1 MSYYSSKNQNNLFNL
16 TVNSLTINQV
26 TFNTPL
32 NANYTLVFPPTAG
45 ANGQYL
51 TTDGTGVL
59 SWGGSGGPIGT
70 VTSVGIIAPS
80 FLTVAGSPITSS
92 GNITLSLS
100 GVPVPYTSGG
110 TGTSSIGSPGQ
121 FVVVNSGA
129 TGYSFTNLSSIGT
142 VTSFSASAPTGFT
155 ATVTNPGTTPNLSLT
170 YSGAAIP
177 VVNGG
182 TGTNSSSGSNSVV
195 LRDSNSNITVNNSFL
210 GSLSVTAAAGTTTLT
225 VSSPYFIEVKGS
237 NTQNIQLPDAT
248 TIPTLGVVYIINNDT
263 TTSAVVVKNNSS
275 TTLYSIPQG
284 GCTSIILKDNSTTN
298 GVWDFHSNIPA
309 QAQWGASGLITSTY
323 LQTSSTLNI
332 QNGSN
337 VISIDGSG
345 SSGSYTFKL
354 PATAGTSGQVLTSQG
369 GSTMTWQTLTGG
381 GTVSSI
387 TLTVPS
393 FLSVSPSTIT
403 SSGTF
408 AITAP
413 SSTGTGGVV
422 LSKNPVITSTSG
434 GTESLILTNSD
445 TTSYVTPL
453 SLFGTAMGA
462 GSTIYVT
469 QGQGYSNSAGW
480 QYYYAGNASAG
491 NSTAITI
498 GSNYFRMYNST
509 STASVLNSPLNVP
522 SILANGSW
530 GTAGYYLTSGG
541 TGGTI
546 SWAAPSS
553 GSGSV
558 TSVNVN
564 SLGANPT
571 TNFITFSGGPIT
583 TSGAISASFTSTP
596 TLPNSVI
603 TSTVNYNAAL
613 QITNTSSAAS
623 FMLTKTE
630 FAPNTNTG
638 NVVASQFGVNN
649 TGGNYAQTNFSYAGS
664 GSSSNAIQT
673 FIGSTYFTMYN
684 SNSTATTLSSPLTV
698 AGALVSSTSLSVS
711 VNSSGVYTP
720 LSLLNANTTSGNI
733 QSVLLGTAASAGNS
747 AQWNYYYSG
756 SNSTSNYTQLGF
768 YGAGGQYL
776 TLYNNS
782 SSTSTNWNGTFTATG
797 SVNSTSGFTAS
808 NGSVAALGTGGVFF
822 GNSLSNGN
830 SISQSFNYVG
840 SNSTSNSAT
849 YQFFGATGQSLT
861 LHNNPSSIATSF
873 IGNWNVYGSVISI
886 PDYYLG
892 YVSSSSANDSSL
904 TPISG
909 WTTTT
914 SSGRQLAYSGG
925 NWTNTLGYTVAVTVN
940 YNLNR
945 GSNGFG
951 LDRYEIVKNG
961 YSISPSTDYGTQE
974 GAALNTISGSSVLL
988 LTNGDYF
995 TIYWYQTSGSTVSTS
1010 GTMNYLIN

>member
-92 GNITLSLS
+92 GSITLSLS

-110 TGTSSIGSPGQ
+110 TGTASIGSPGQ

-142 VTSFSASAPTGFT
+142 VTNFSASAPTGFN

-182 TGTNSSSGSNSVV
+182 TGTTSSSGSNSVV

-210 GSLSVTAAAGTTTLT
+210 SSLSVTAAAGTTTLT
-225 VSSPYFIEVKGS
+225 VSSPYFIEVTGS
-237 NTQNIQLPDAT
+237 NTQNIKLPDAT

-263 TTSAVVVKNNSS
+263 TTSAIVVKNNAS

-323 LQTSSTLNI
+323 LQTSSTFNI

-403 SSGTF
+403 TSGTF

-422 LSKNPVITSTSG
+422 LSKNPTITSTSG

-445 TTSYVTPL
+445 TISYVTPL
-453 SLFGTAMGA
+453 SLYGTGMSA

-469 QGQGYSNSAGW
+469 QGQSSSNACGW

-491 NSTAITI
+491 NSTAITV

-509 STASVLNSPLNVP
+509 STAAVLNSPLNLP

-649 TGGNYAQTNFSYAGS
+649 TGGNYSQTNFSYSGS
-664 GSSSNAIQT
+664 GSSSNAVQT
-673 FIGSTYFTMYN
+673 FIGSNYFTMYN
-684 SNSTATTLSSPLTV
+684 SNSTPTTLSSPLTV
-698 AGALVSSTSLSVS
+698 SGALVSSTSLSVS
-711 VNSSGVYTP
+711 VNASGVYTP

-808 NGSVAALGTGGVFF
+808 NGSVSALGIGGVFF

-861 LHNNPSSIATSF
+861 LYNNPSSIGTSF
-873 IGNWNVYGSVISI
+873 VGNWNVYGSVISI
-886 PDYYLG
+886 PDYYSAS
-892 YVSSSSANDSSL
+892 VTSSGASTTTY
-904 TPISG
+904 TPIIG
-909 WTTTT
+909 WSNTS

-925 NWTNTLGYTVAVTVN
+925 NWTNTLGYTVSVTVS
-940 YNLNR
+940 YRMNR
-945 GSNGFG
+945 DSNAFGS
-951 LDRYEIVKNG
+951 DSYQISKNG
-961 YSISPSTDYGTQE
+961 SYNPAVSYAVQV
-974 GAALNTISGSSVLL
+974 GAALNNISGSSVLL
-988 LTNGDYF
+988 LNNGDYF
-995 TIYWYQTSGSTVSTS
+995 TIYWYQTSGSTLSAS